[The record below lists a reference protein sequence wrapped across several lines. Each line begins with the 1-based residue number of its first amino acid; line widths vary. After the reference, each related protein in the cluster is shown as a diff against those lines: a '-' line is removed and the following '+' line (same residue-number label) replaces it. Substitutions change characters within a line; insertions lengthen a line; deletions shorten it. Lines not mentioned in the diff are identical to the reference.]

1 MFNFKGKIE
10 HAQDEF
16 VTDASISRARDFVVS
31 GAPKLPSA
39 AGVYLLEKVPIV
51 QWLPKYQP
59 KWLITDFIAGLT
71 VGVMLIPQSLAYAK
85 IATIP
90 IANGLYSSWLPAA
103 FAVIMGT
110 SKDLSTGPTSILGL
124 LTAEIV
130 HDLSEEGFDITKIA
144 TSVSLFV
151 GVYSL
156 IIGLFGLGFLLDYVS
171 FPVLTGFISAAALVI
186 AFGQVGSLVGL
197 SNVPSGVFNVIGD
210 VLKRL
215 PDWDGPTCGVGLG
228 TLIILIGLEKVGKKW
243 GKRHFAIKLLANSR
257 AVIVLVIFTLISY
270 LVNRGRDKADY
281 AWKVSQVS
289 THGIARPHVPE
300 SSLVAKVATRAVAPL
315 VASTL
320 EHLAVGKAF
329 GRKNNYQIDQSQELN
344 YLGVVNIA
352 NSFFSTMPVGGAMSR
367 TAVASECGV
376 KSPLN
381 GLFTAG
387 FILLTLY
394 VLSPALYWLPSTTLS
409 AIIIMAVVHLFG
421 PLSLFYRFWRISFAD
436 FVASMISFWVTIFVS
451 AEIGIGVAV
460 AWSVAWTMLRSTFVK
475 PVIHSSSNE
484 ITTSI
489 PQPITRIT
497 ASGPRRGSAPAT
509 GTQTENTGIS
519 IPGDTIVVDFND
531 AVFFPNA
538 ERAKNTTLTAIKLV
552 YPRVESSL
560 SQDDRDRHWSVAAEK
575 RLERLRA
582 QKQVRLKETPLAV
595 VVWDFTMVPF
605 IDTSGILT
613 LKELKDEIRVHSGKS
628 VQIRMVGMSDKVRN
642 RFWRAKWN
650 LVDLEEWREEDA
662 DLVYPSMESAIWDR
676 DSESGADASSEKK
689 G

>member
-1 MFNFKGKIE
+1 MVNIKGKIE
-10 HAQDEF
+10 TVKGEF
-16 VTDASISRARDFVVS
+16 VTDSSLNRARDFVVQ

-51 QWLPKYQP
+51 QWLPRYQP

-103 FAVIMGT
+103 FAVVMGT

-151 GVYSL
+151 GIYSL
-156 IIGLFGLGFLLDYVS
+156 VIGLFGLGFLLDYVS

-186 AFGQVGSLVGL
+186 LFGQVGSLVGL
-197 SNVPSGVFNVIGD
+197 SNVPSGVFNVIGN
-210 VLKRL
+210 VLRRL

-228 TLIILIGLEKVGKKW
+228 TLIILISLEKVGKKW
-243 GKRHFAIKLLANSR
+243 GKRHFAIKLVANSR
-257 AVIVLVIFTLISY
+257 AVIVLVLFTLISY

-289 THGIARPHVPE
+289 THGITKPSVPE
-300 SSLVAKVATRAVAPL
+300 TNLLSKVATRAVAPL

-329 GRKNNYQIDQSQELN
+329 GRKNNYQIDQSQEFN
-344 YLGVVNIA
+344 YLGVVNIV
-352 NSFFSTMPVGGAMSR
+352 NGFFSTMPVGGAMSR

-409 AIIIMAVVHLFG
+409 AIIIMAVIHLFG

-436 FVASMISFWVTIFVS
+436 FVASMVSFWVTIFVS
-451 AEIGIGVAV
+451 AEIGIGAAV
-460 AWSVAWTMLRSTFVK
+460 AWSIAWTMLRSTFVK
-475 PVIHSSSNE
+475 PKIHSSSAE
-484 ITTSI
+484 ITNSV
-489 PQPITRIT
+489 PQPITRIV
-497 ASGPRRGSAPAT
+497 GSNNDRNE
-509 GTQTENTGIS
+509 GTENRTENAGIS

-538 ERAKNTTLTAIKLV
+538 ERAKIATLEAIKLV

-560 SQDDRDRHWSVAAEK
+560 SQDDRERHWSVAAEK

-582 QKQVRLKETPLAV
+582 QRQLRLKETPLAV

-613 LKELKDEIRVHSGKS
+613 LKELKDEIRMHSGKT
-628 VQIRMVGMSDKVRN
+628 VQIRMIGMSDKVRN
-642 RFWRAKWN
+642 RFLRAKWK

-662 DLVYPSMESAIWDR
+662 DLVYPSMETAIWDR
-676 DSESGADASSEKK
+676 DGDSGADASSEKK
-689 G
+689 GLA

>member
-1 MFNFKGKIE
+1 MEKITRKVE
-10 HAQDEF
+10 KVKDEF
-16 VTDASISRARDFVVS
+16 ATDASIARARDFVVQ

-51 QWLPKYQP
+51 QWLPKYNP

-103 FAVIMGT
+103 FAVFMGT

-130 HDLSEEGFDITKIA
+130 RDLSEEGFDISAIA
-144 TSVSLFV
+144 SSVALMV

-156 IIGLFGLGFLLDYVS
+156 VIGLFGLGFLLDYVS

-197 SNVPSGVFNVIGD
+197 TNVPSGVFNVIGD
-210 VLKRL
+210 VLRRL
-215 PDWDGPTCGVGLG
+215 PKWDGATCGIGFG
-228 TLIILIGLEKVGKKW
+228 TLLILIILEKVGKKY

-257 AVIVLVIFTLISY
+257 AVIVLVVFTLISY
-270 LVNRGRDKADY
+270 LVNRNREKSDY

-289 THGIARPHVPE
+289 THGITHPIVPA
-300 SSLVAKVATRAVAPL
+300 SNLVQKVATRAVAPL

-329 GRKNNYQIDQSQELN
+329 GRKNNYQIDQSQEFN
-344 YLGVVNIA
+344 YLGVVNIV

-376 KSPLN
+376 KSPLT
-381 GLFTAG
+381 GAVTAA

-394 VLSPALYWLPSTTLS
+394 VLSPALYWLPSATLS

-421 PLSLFYRFWRISFAD
+421 PLSLFYKFWRISFPD
-436 FVASMISFWVTIFVS
+436 FVASMVSFWVTIFVS

-460 AWSVAWTMLRSTFVK
+460 AWSIVWTLLRSTFVK
-475 PVIHSSSNE
+475 PEIHSSSAE
-484 ITTSI
+484 TATSI

-497 ASGPRRGSAPAT
+497 SGGGRQVTDERM
-509 GTQTENTGIS
+509 ENARIS
-519 IPGDTIVVDFND
+519 IPGDAIVVDFND
-531 AVFFPNA
+531 AIFFPNA
-538 ERAKNTTLTAIKLV
+538 ERAKTSTLTAIKLV

-560 SQDDRDRHWSVAAEK
+560 SQDDRERHWSVAAEK

-582 QKQVRLKETPLAV
+582 QKQIRLKETPLAV

-605 IDTSGILT
+605 IDTSGIMT
-613 LKELKDEIRVHSGKS
+613 LKELKDEIKLHSGKG
-628 VQIRMVGMSDKVRN
+628 VQIRMVGMSDKVRS
-642 RFWRAKWN
+642 RFVRANWH

-662 DLVYPSMESAIWDR
+662 DLVYPTMETAIWDR
-676 DSESGADASSEKK
+676 DDGSGADISSEKK

>member
-1 MFNFKGKIE
+1 MVNIKGKIE
-10 HAQDEF
+10 AVKNEI
-16 VTDASISRARDFVVS
+16 VTDTSTSRARDFIVS

-51 QWLPKYQP
+51 QWLPKYSP

-103 FAVIMGT
+103 FAVVMGT

-130 HDLSEEGFDITKIA
+130 HDLSAEGFDITKIA
-144 TSVSLFV
+144 TSVSLMV

-156 IIGLFGLGFLLDYVS
+156 IIGLFGFGFLLDYVS
-171 FPVLTGFISAAALVI
+171 YPVLTGFISAAALVI

-215 PDWDGPTCGVGLG
+215 PHWDGPTCGIGLG

-289 THGIARPHVPE
+289 THGITKPLIPE
-300 SSLVAKVATRAVAPL
+300 SNLVKKVATRAIAPL

-329 GRKNNYQIDQSQELN
+329 GKKNNYQIDQSQELN
-344 YLGVVNIA
+344 YLGVVNIV

-376 KSPLN
+376 KSPLT

-387 FILLTLY
+387 FIILTLY
-394 VLSPALYWLPSTTLS
+394 VLSPALYWLPSSTLS

-436 FVASMISFWVTIFVS
+436 FVASMVSFWVTIFVS
-451 AEIGIGVAV
+451 AEIGIGAAV
-460 AWSVAWTMLRSTFVK
+460 GWSIAWTMLRSTFVK
-475 PVIHSSSNE
+475 PVIHSSSNNA
-484 ITTSI
+484 THTI
-489 PQPITRIT
+489 PQPITRIVST
-497 ASGPRRGSAPAT
+497 GGGPGV
-509 GTQTENTGIS
+509 GTENRTENAGIS
-519 IPGDTIVVDFND
+519 IPADTIVVDFND
-531 AVFFPNA
+531 AIFFPNA
-538 ERAKNTTLTAIKLV
+538 ERAKNATLTAIKLV

-582 QKQVRLKETPLAV
+582 KNDIRLKETPLAV

-613 LKELKDEIRVHSGKS
+613 LKGLKDEIWTHAGKN

-642 RFWRAKWN
+642 RFWRAKWK
-650 LVDLEEWREEDA
+650 LVDLEEWRDDDA
-662 DLVYPSMESAIWDR
+662 DLVYPSMETAIWDR
-676 DSESGADASSEKK
+676 EGDSGADVSSEKK

>member
-1 MFNFKGKIE
+1 MFNIKGKVE
-10 HAQDEF
+10 HARDEF

-156 IIGLFGLGFLLDYVS
+156 VIGLFGLGFLLDYVS

-197 SNVPSGVFNVIGD
+197 SNVPSGVFNVIGN

-243 GKRHFAIKLLANSR
+243 GKRHFAIKIVANAR

-270 LVNRGRDKADY
+270 LVNHGRDKSDY

-289 THGIARPHVPE
+289 THGIAKPHVPE

-582 QKQVRLKETPLAV
+582 QKQIRLKETPLAV

>member
-1 MFNFKGKIE
+1 MFNIKGKVE
-10 HAQDEF
+10 HARDEF

-156 IIGLFGLGFLLDYVS
+156 VIGLFGLGFLLDYVS

-197 SNVPSGVFNVIGD
+197 SNVPSGVFNVIGN

-243 GKRHFAIKLLANSR
+243 GKRHFAIKIVANSR

-270 LVNRGRDKADY
+270 LVNHGRDKSDY

-289 THGIARPHVPE
+289 THGIAKPHVPE

-582 QKQVRLKETPLAV
+582 QKQIRLKETPLAV

>member
-460 AWSVAWTMLRSTFVK
+460 AWSVAWTMLPHHPHHCQRS
-475 PVIHSSSNE
+475 PSRQRS
-484 ITTSI
+484 
-489 PQPITRIT
+489 
-497 ASGPRRGSAPAT
+497 

>member
-1 MFNFKGKIE
+1 MDSVKGKVE
-10 HAQDEF
+10 AVRDEIA
-16 VTDASISRARDFVVS
+16 TDASLSRARDFVVS

-39 AGVYLLEKVPIV
+39 AGVYLIEKVPIV
-51 QWLPKYQP
+51 QWLPKYAP

-103 FAVIMGT
+103 FAVVMGT

-130 HDLSEEGFDITKIA
+130 HDLGEEGFDITAIA
-144 TSVSLFV
+144 TSVALMV

-156 IIGLFGLGFLLDYVS
+156 VIGLFGLGFLLDYVS

-215 PDWDGPTCGVGLG
+215 PDWDGPTCGIGLG
-228 TLIILIGLEKVGKKW
+228 TLLILILLEKVGKRY

-257 AVIVLVIFTLISY
+257 AVIVLVIFTLISF
-270 LVNRGRDKADY
+270 LVNRGRDKSDY

-289 THGIARPHVPE
+289 THGIARPIVPE
-300 SSLVAKVATRAVAPL
+300 SSLVQKVATRAVAPL

-352 NSFFSTMPVGGAMSR
+352 NSFFSAMPVGGAMSR

-376 KSPLN
+376 KSPLS

-394 VLSPALYWLPSTTLS
+394 VLSPALYWLPSSTLS

-460 AWSVAWTMLRSTFVK
+460 AWSIVWTMLRSTFVK
-475 PVIHSSSNE
+475 PKIHSSSNN
-484 ITTSI
+484 ITHSI
-489 PQPITRIT
+489 PQPITRIVS
-497 ASGPRRGSAPAT
+497 SGGRRGAESR
-509 GTQTENTGIS
+509 TENASIS

-538 ERAKNTTLTAIKLV
+538 ERAKNSTLTAIKLV

-560 SQDDRDRHWSVAAEK
+560 SQDDRERHWSVAAEK

-582 QKQVRLKETPLAV
+582 QQQLRLKETPLAV

-613 LKELKDEIRVHSGKS
+613 LKELKDEIRLHSGKS
-628 VQIRMVGMSDKVRN
+628 VQIRMVGMSDKVRS

-662 DLVYPSMESAIWDR
+662 DLVYSSMESAIWDR
-676 DSESGADASSEKK
+676 DGESGADVSSEKK

>member
-1 MFNFKGKIE
+1 MDKINRKIE
-10 HAQDEF
+10 KLRDE
-16 VTDASISRARDFVVS
+16 VTTDATLAQVRDFVVS

-51 QWLPKYQP
+51 QWLPRYSP

-130 HDLSEEGFDITKIA
+130 HDLSEEGFDISAIA
-144 TSVSLFV
+144 SSVALMV

-156 IIGLFGLGFLLDYVS
+156 VIGLFGLGFILDYVS

-197 SNVPSGVFNVIGD
+197 SNVPSGVFNVIGN
-210 VLKRL
+210 VLRRL
-215 PDWDGPTCGVGLG
+215 PDWDGPTCGIGLG
-228 TLIILIGLEKVGKKW
+228 TLVILIALEKVGKKW
-243 GKRHFAIKLLANSR
+243 GKRHYAIKLLANSR
-257 AVIVLVIFTLISY
+257 AVIVLVVFTLISY
-270 LVNRGRDKADY
+270 LVNRGRDKSDY
-281 AWKVSQVS
+281 SWKVSQVN
-289 THGIARPHVPE
+289 THGITQPIVPAAN
-300 SSLVAKVATRAVAPL
+300 LVQKVAVRAVAPL

-329 GRKNNYQIDQSQELN
+329 GRKNNYQIDQSQEFN
-344 YLGVVNIA
+344 YLGVVNIV

-376 KSPLN
+376 KSPLT
-381 GLFTAG
+381 GLFTAA

-394 VLSPALYWLPSTTLS
+394 VLSPALYWLPSATLS

-421 PLSLFYRFWRISFAD
+421 PLSLFYRFWRISFPD
-436 FVASMISFWVTIFVS
+436 FVASMVSFWVTIFVS
-451 AEIGIGVAV
+451 AEIGIGVA
-460 AWSVAWTMLRSTFVK
+460 AGWSIVWTMLRSTFVK
-475 PVIHSSSNE
+475 PAIHSSNNGVVH
-484 ITTSI
+484 TI
-489 PQPITRIT
+489 PQPITRII
-497 ASGPRRGSAPAT
+497 SDGGRRV
-509 GTQTENTGIS
+509 TENRTENASIA

-531 AVFFPNA
+531 AIFFPNA
-538 ERAKNTTLTAIKLV
+538 ERAKTATLTAIKLV
-552 YPRVESSL
+552 YPRVETSMG
-560 SQDDRDRHWSVAAEK
+560 QDDRERHWSVAAEK
-575 RLERLRA
+575 RLERIRA
-582 QKQVRLKETPLAV
+582 QRQIRLKETPLAV
-595 VVWDFTMVPF
+595 VVWDFTMVPY
-605 IDTSGILT
+605 IDTSGIMT
-613 LKELKDEIRVHSGKS
+613 LKELKTEIQSHSGKS
-628 VQIRMVGMSDKVRN
+628 VQIRMVGMSDKVRS
-642 RFWRAKWN
+642 RFLRAKWS

-662 DLVYPSMESAIWDR
+662 DLVYPSMETAIWDR
-676 DSESGADASSEKK
+676 DGDSGADGSSEKK

>member
-1 MFNFKGKIE
+1 MVNFKGKVE
-10 HAQDEF
+10 TVRDELA
-16 VTDASISRARDFVVS
+16 TDPTLRRTRDFIIS
-31 GAPKLPSA
+31 GAPKFPSA
-39 AGVYLLEKVPIV
+39 AGVYLVEKVPIV
-51 QWLPKYQP
+51 HWLPKYRP

-103 FAVIMGT
+103 FAVFMGT
-110 SKDLSTGPTSILGL
+110 SKDLSTGPTSIMGL

-130 HDLSEEGFDITKIA
+130 HDLSQEDFDITAIA
-144 TSVSLFV
+144 TSVALMV

-156 IIGLFGLGFLLDYVS
+156 VIGLFGLGFLLDYVS
-171 FPVLTGFISAAALVI
+171 YPVLTGFISAAALVI

-215 PDWDGPTCGVGLG
+215 PKWDGPTCGIGFG
-228 TLIILIGLEKVGKKW
+228 TLFILIALEKVGKKW

-289 THGIARPHVPE
+289 THGIVAPKVPE
-300 SSLVAKVATRAVAPL
+300 SNLVSKVATRAIAPL

-329 GRKNNYQIDQSQELN
+329 GKKNNYQIDQSQELN
-344 YLGVVNIA
+344 YLGVVNIV
-352 NSFFSTMPVGGAMSR
+352 NGFFSAMPVGGAMSR

-381 GLFTAG
+381 GMFTAA

-394 VLSPALYWLPSTTLS
+394 VLSPALYWLPSSTLS

-421 PLSLFYRFWRISFAD
+421 PLSLFYRFWRISLAD

-460 AWSVAWTMLRSTFVK
+460 AWSIAWTMLRSTFVK
-475 PVIHSSSNE
+475 PVIHSSS
-484 ITTSI
+484 IGASQSI
-489 PQPITRIT
+489 PQPITRIL
-497 ASGPRRGSAPAT
+497 SNGSDRGPDA
-509 GTQTENTGIS
+509 GTDDRTENAGIS
-519 IPGDTIVVDFND
+519 IPADTIVVDFKD

-538 ERAKNTTLTAIKLV
+538 ERAKNATLTAIKLV

-560 SQDDRDRHWSVAAEK
+560 SQDDRERHWSVAAEK

-582 QKQVRLKETPLAV
+582 QQQVRLKETPLAV

-613 LKELKDEIRVHSGKS
+613 LKELKDEIRVHAGKS
-628 VQIRMVGMSDKVRN
+628 VQIRMIGMSDKVRN
-642 RFWRAKWN
+642 RFWRAKWK

-662 DLVYPSMESAIWDR
+662 DLVYPSMETAIWDR
-676 DSESGADASSEKK
+676 DGESGADIASEKK